1 MIKKLNDVKEY
12 LDFINEVNTDA
23 DFRDPML
30 CNESQIKSNLFD
42 AVNKPN
48 NHIFGVFEE
57 NVLIGLFV
65 FLILEDECYIEMLVG
80 LSKDKRAY
88 DEMMSFLKTQYKGH
102 QTDFVYNPNNYLLHK
117 ILQNH
122 KAEFEAEQ
130 QKMTLKN
137 EIEYCSNHQ
146 VELYNPK
153 YKEQYV
159 AMHSTDG
166 YWTAEK
172 VIAATDRFR
181 IILAIE
187 KEEVVGYIDI
197 THKFDENEPFDVFVK
212 EEHRRK
218 GYAKAM
224 LTKAIEL
231 NKPHDMMLLVDA
243 DNVAAIALYESLG
256 FAKAIGENNITAHVV
271 L

>member
-1 MIKKLNDVKEY
+1 MLKKLNDVKEY
-12 LDFINEVNTDA
+12 LDFINEINA
-23 DFRDPML
+23 NEDFRDPML
-30 CNESQIKSNLFD
+30 CNDSQIKSNLFD

-65 FLILEDECYIEMLVG
+65 FLIIEDECYIEMLVG

-88 DEMMSFLKTQYKGH
+88 DEMMSFLKTQYKGY
-102 QTDFVYNPNNYLLHK
+102 QADFVYNPNNYLLHG
-117 ILQNH
+117 ILQEE

-130 QKMTLKN
+130 QKMVLKN
-137 EIEYCSNHQ
+137 EVVYSSHHQ
-146 VELYNPK
+146 VELYSPK

-159 AMHSTDG
+159 KMHSTDV
-166 YWTAEK
+166 YWTADK
-172 VIAATDRFR
+172 VINATDIFR

-187 KEEVVGYIDI
+187 NERVVGYIDI
-197 THKFDENEPFDVFVK
+197 THKHDENEPFDVFV
-212 EEHRRK
+212 EPEYRRK
-218 GYAKAM
+218 GYGKAM
-224 LTKAIEL
+224 LAKAIEL

-243 DNVAAIALYESLG
+243 DNAGAIALYESLG
-256 FAKAIGENNITAHVV
+256 FVKAIGENNITAHVV